1 MIPVVSVTGTADKEK
16 KKTTPVEINKR
27 KKFFFD
33 DSKLTVFTFEGR
45 AGGQFVVVIAGR
57 ISQRRFGGVRLF
69 VLVNGGFFV
78 LFVVWRLVNG
88 LLPHLKFLLQ
98 IYKKKR

>member
-1 MIPVVSVTGTADKEK
+1 M
-16 KKTTPVEINKR
+16 
-27 KKFFFD
+27 
-33 DSKLTVFTFEGR
+33 FTFEGR

-98 IYKKKR
+98 IYKKNVNRNR